1 MFNCGIFIGVNNKKK
16 ERYAMNFS
24 SNVLT
29 IKYKSDITL
38 YLFSLSIQGQYAVSN
53 ILSKYYQNIQ
63 LLFLEKT

>member
-38 YLFSLSIQGQYAVSN
+38 YLFLLSIQGQYAV
-53 ILSKYYQNIQ
+53 LSKYYQNIQ